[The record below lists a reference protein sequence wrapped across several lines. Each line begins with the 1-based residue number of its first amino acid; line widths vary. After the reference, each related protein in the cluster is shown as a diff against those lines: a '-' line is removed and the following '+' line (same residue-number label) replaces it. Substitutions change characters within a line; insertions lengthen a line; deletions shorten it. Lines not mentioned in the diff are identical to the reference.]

1 MEPWYRLTIAL
12 GRVAMRGLDLT
23 TRVRGEEHVPTAG
36 PALLASVHV
45 SYPDFLFLGQA
56 ALARGRHVRFLSRH
70 DVWRVPGVG
79 AAMTGMRHVPVDRE
93 APAAAYLRARR
104 LLEEGEVVCGFPE
117 AGISYSFTV
126 RSLMR
131 GVAALARETGVPV
144 VPTVLWGSQ
153 RIASVGIPVDG
164 RGPGIDLRRGRTVDV
179 RFGTPMPVAP
189 GDDLVETTR
198 ELGAPADH
206 DARGAA
212 AAAGAPA
219 GHGGARAVASRAPR
233 RARARPPRGA
243 AARQRAARRGPAD
256 VGAAGARPGGASV
269 KGWGPC
275 RSDSGSRRTP

>member
-179 RFGTPMPVAP
+179 RFGAPMPVAP
-189 GDDLVETTR
+189 GDDLVEATR
-198 ELGAPADH
+198 DLGARLTTMLEALQRLPVHRPGTGEHAPWHPAHLGGHAPDRREALLH
-206 DARGAA
+206 DSVPRAAVPPTWGPPVPDRGALA
-212 AAAGAPA
+212 
-219 GHGGARAVASRAPR
+219 
-233 RARARPPRGA
+233 
-243 AARQRAARRGPAD
+243 
-256 VGAAGARPGGASV
+256 
-269 KGWGPC
+269 
-275 RSDSGSRRTP
+275 